1 MREIKF
7 RGRTWDGEWV
17 YGSFIDGGS
26 QAFIWNRQPIPV
38 DPETGGQFTGFK
50 DRNGKDIY
58 EGDIVTRRGKFFYTV
73 TFEEGCFKLKVLK
86 RALTDRLLKCVVDG
100 VEVIGNI
107 YENPELLEQ
116 EEVKL

>member
-1 MREIKF
+1 
-7 RGRTWDGEWV
+7 
-17 YGSFIDGGS
+17 
-26 QAFIWNRQPIPV
+26 
-38 DPETGGQFTGFK
+38 
-50 DRNGKDIY
+50 
-58 EGDIVTRRGKFFYTV
+58 V